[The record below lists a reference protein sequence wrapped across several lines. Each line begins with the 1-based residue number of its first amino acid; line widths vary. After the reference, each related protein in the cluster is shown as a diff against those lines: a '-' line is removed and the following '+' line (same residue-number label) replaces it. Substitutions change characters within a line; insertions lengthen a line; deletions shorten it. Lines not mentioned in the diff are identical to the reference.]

1 MTQEEI
7 IKKAYE
13 VYPEDMGWWFDPT
26 GYAEKVDLNAERRE
40 GYIKALTEVNSLPKI
55 KGWVARDSDG
65 CLNYFNSKP
74 LRGEASWVMPQN
86 PMALNGADFPDLR
99 WEDEPI
105 EVKLLIKKV

>member
-13 VYPEDMGWWFDPT
+13 VYPKWCEMVWDAD
-26 GYAEKVDLNAERRE
+26 ERN

-65 CLNYFNSKP
+65 RLDFFLSKP

-86 PMALNGADFPDLR
+86 PIALNGADFPNLR

-105 EVKLLIKKV
+105 EVELLIQKI